1 MKKRARISDIALRVI
16 LSMALVVSFVP
27 IVPSSSFAVEPDSTI
42 AVSAENSPSN
52 PENTAGENDPYVSQP
67 SSSADQAAQ
76 SGAASEGNSAGKG
89 NSATAFGPADDE
101 GLGAVGASGG
111 DSAAASSD
119 EANGSSDGSSSIGYV
134 REYAKLMADGNLYEC
149 DESGTLRQPLEGV
162 TPVEP
167 YYVANLIVDSEVT
180 TIRYRQFVSCHNLK
194 SVRFEGKT
202 LDSIDDTAFYDC
214 RNLASVD
221 LSGMSI
227 RYLGELAFGTCVSL
241 TGLTLN
247 EPVTIQTMGYGCF
260 SCSGLTTTSLDKIQG
275 LTSLPDDVFKQ
286 CYDLVET
293 GLDKNTTIQSIGTNA
308 FAYCYGLADTG
319 LGANASVTTINDYAF
334 AGCDHLT
341 DTGLGTNGRITA
353 IGNYAFKDC
362 KSLRLTGLETNTT
375 VSSIGK
381 SCFENTDMSGGL
393 VLPKGSKITQ
403 LPQGAFAK
411 TKLSFVYFQCDHA
424 VLVDSQTFPNGFIK
438 VLVPARSLDLYQN
451 SEVKRDWE
459 ACNYDL
465 PYDASRYLSISV
477 VSDPSRLV
485 YQKGDAVSLDGMQV
499 KFNYDDAQHTFDYA
513 DLASNYAFSQFFSFG
528 PDNGSIFQL
537 SDNGAPV
544 RVTYND
550 GDHLLNA
557 YSSGLLQEEG
567 NTAFS
572 VYVESPTAQLGE
584 TATGGGQFSLG
595 DTCTVSAETTLDGR
609 LFAYWAD
616 EKGNVLSEEETYEFS
631 VERSIVLTA
640 VFADEIVVSPKA
652 RLNLANGSEVEDVT
666 FSIVA
671 DNCNYGETFAT
682 YPGKEVTIT
691 CNYDSSKWSIYYWTY
706 SDGAYR
712 IVGSEDSAT
721 VSYTVEGKG
730 DPVAILREKEQP
742 DPDPDKPIDPVVA
755 VNVDYSQTID
765 LGGRTLMEGV
775 EVPNVSGSRLL
786 FAGQFVALDAERLG
800 MLDDDIEFVG
810 WYDKETGACLSERRV
825 CVFKPEM
832 NMSVEARFTLKDV
845 AVHINS
851 AQSTDAS
858 EDYAH
863 VTSST
868 GNCYRNAGEVVALAA
883 TTENAQFRGWYEG
896 ESGNESLI
904 SDSLTCDYVVPSSG
918 QAQVEITPWYCAQQ
932 ASVVLDIDGTTEDGS
947 PQGSFLK
954 TGLYG
959 IGSSVT
965 VVAIPEPYYVL
976 DYVTDAAGNRVDVSE
991 SGSYTFTLT
1000 GDTQLTAHFRSAS
1013 DGDEA
1018 FAALQAALI
1027 TALGVA
1033 IVAST
1038 AGGFGEFVDPIA
1050 VPAIIEV
1057 GKAETIEELVEVGGK
1072 ALKEI
1077 EEIFEKHKHDRDP
1090 DKPKGDHTAEIIAT
1104 ALPEAGGIVKGG
1116 GVHFEGT
1123 IAEFDAIANPG
1134 YHFVRWKEDGIE
1146 RFTLPHMQMAITD
1159 ATPDVV
1165 KLTAEFEKDAT
1176 ITTAVDVEG
1185 SAADDVTGCNSAPDR
1200 QIVRNGEQAT
1210 VVATLGEGYEF
1221 VGWFEGAV
1229 EVSKAPTYSFVAEA
1243 DRHLVAKF
1251 NRTCTVSVGVEP
1263 ASALA
1268 GKCTIVG
1275 GGKCVVGKPTVL
1287 SSSLDESVRD
1297 AYTFKG
1303 WYRGESDVLMGTDE
1317 SHLEFVP
1324 DGDTVVRAVYVAKKY
1339 EVGVK
1344 IDGLLP
1350 GINPHGEV
1358 EIAGYPGMDSVEL
1371 PYGRH
1376 ITIKAM
1382 PNDKYWFAYWE
1393 DTSGKCYPESELR
1406 VCVTKDETYTAVF
1419 KKGPDVIIT
1428 ADAYW
1433 GGKVTCNGEEV
1444 KPDTDKYALDETLH
1458 LTAEPNPG
1466 FLFWGWYRNGL
1477 LVSTER
1483 ECTLSAEESPIS
1495 GKCSIVAAFKP
1506 LDVVCLPVASP
1517 AEGGAVTASRLFA
1530 DRGSDVRL
1538 KATAAPGYV
1547 FEGWYVGDELVSG
1560 DAEFT
1565 CKEGRS
1571 HVHVARFKQQD
1582 FTVEASAVVADATG
1596 ALVEDAAAGRVEGA
1610 GAIGAGRSAQLVAY
1624 ANEGYV
1630 FKRWVDETGATV
1642 STDAEYRFVPW
1653 ANATIR
1659 AVFEPKQFT
1668 VAVNAAEGFGAVEGA
1683 GTYAAGQ
1690 QATVTAT
1697 PSEGA
1702 SFVGWYSEGLCVS
1715 TNPVY
1720 TFTVRS
1726 DAALTAVFGSDP
1738 CVVSAIAS
1746 LADSGYT
1753 SGFGT
1758 FNNGDRTTLSAVAKP
1773 GYTFDCWKDSQG
1785 NTVSELPEYTVDVSD
1800 SAAYVAFFT
1809 PDSYL
1814 VSLHANPDASG
1825 VLQGAGTYKFGDT
1838 VELNAQPTS
1847 GKRFVGWYLVESE
1860 GSEAAA
1866 GSDSG
1871 TGSNGAG
1878 GNGAGGNAPATLFS
1892 KDAHCWF
1899 AIDEDLIRD
1908 ITNGE
1913 LSLEARFADPY
1924 EVSVS
1929 AKAVVS
1935 GKAGARGCRVLG
1947 TGAYSSGDN
1956 VTLQAVAGEGY
1967 RFVGWSLDEAGDVI
1981 ESNDA
1986 IFEFEAGAD
1995 VSYYAQFVADDPV
2008 EVAVTQSSMFRGLAF
2023 MAGSFGAAT
2032 SVEVDKGDPFVAMAV
2047 PYPGMHF
2054 SHWVNDAG
2062 AIVSYN
2068 AIHVGVARENM
2079 RLTAVF
2085 YETGFDAQ
2093 VATYPAGA
2101 GFSMVVPGTG
2111 TSYKSA
2117 SVLVTIPFP
2126 GWKFKYWAD
2135 EVGVPVGF
2143 SPVMARPAYANRTFT
2158 ACYVK
2163 EQVEV
2168 VAVDLREGGYVDGS
2182 DAYSEGGYALVRSVD
2197 TGSTVTLSAVP
2208 YDGFEFVGWYDYA
2221 DRDAENAR
2229 PLSTDANWTFYPEAD
2244 MKVVPRFNEV
2254 QKYAVTATAENGT
2267 VNPESASVM
2276 PGGSLTFTAL
2286 PNENCYLDHVS
2297 TMLASM
2303 REGAGAGAL
2312 QGNFDISD
2320 YKGGTC
2326 QFELKNVTSSQTLS
2340 FAFVEAEAP
2349 VIDAQPQDT
2358 FVREGESATLSV
2370 AADAAQSVR
2379 DHEAISSGAAASH
2392 ELTYQWYRVGENGQS
2407 TPVEGANSA
2416 TLEVQDGD
2424 AGEYYC
2430 QVTQLYLGTV
2440 TTVESNHANVSRVE
2454 PEALVFN
2461 ATALPAAT
2469 AHAEY
2474 KASINPAT
2482 GGTSPYT
2489 YALAQGSKLP
2499 DGVTFTATEGGLMV
2513 SGTPD
2518 STGVFAFDIDCTD
2531 RSGQSATAHFTLVAT
2546 PKIVDLTF
2554 SGSLFIYNGQPQGPS
2569 LSGIP
2574 ENLDDAIAYT
2584 YTGIGETHYSSS
2596 QPPTNAGSY
2605 RATATLN
2612 SGGYR
2617 GVTTIKYTIAKKPVY
2632 LELIVEDATYDGS
2645 PHGAAVSAQDVS
2657 PEDYEVTYRGANG
2670 TEYGPASKAPTD
2682 AGSYTAEV
2690 KLVNPNMT
2698 GSKTTTYTI
2707 SPAEQVIEGKTDY
2720 TATYGDTGIV
2730 FENTAKTPVSYE
2742 VVLNED
2748 GSPCPISIQGSFA
2761 SIVSAGKARVVAHAA
2776 ASRNFSAAKDVELTV
2791 DVSPAP
2797 LLVIVDDAE
2806 RFEGE
2811 ENPAF
2816 TSSLISPASTTG
2828 VAVSYSCL
2836 ADAKSPAGEY
2846 EIGASVSNSNFAV
2859 TVKPG
2864 TLTVKAKEPVGPVD
2878 PVDPV
2883 DPDNPDGPNNPDKP
2897 DNPDGPN
2904 TPSEPSDPGN
2914 PSNPSEPGDADG
2926 PSGPEE
2932 SSDSNCSGEPGG
2944 TGVSNGEQNAS
2955 SDSLNNQGVCSVLGR
2970 SPSQEGLD
2978 ELSEDGALA
2987 LSDLS
2992 EEAGTKTV
3000 EQRVLPTDKKAQPLI
3015 AVLLAL
3021 GCGAVIF
3028 VVAAIRRRRSKE

>member
-1 MKKRARISDIALRVI
+1 
-16 LSMALVVSFVP
+16 
-27 IVPSSSFAVEPDSTI
+27 
-42 AVSAENSPSN
+42 
-52 PENTAGENDPYVSQP
+52 
-67 SSSADQAAQ
+67 
-76 SGAASEGNSAGKG
+76 
-89 NSATAFGPADDE
+89 
-101 GLGAVGASGG
+101 
-111 DSAAASSD
+111 
-119 EANGSSDGSSSIGYV
+119 
-134 REYAKLMADGNLYEC
+134 
-149 DESGTLRQPLEGV
+149 
-162 TPVEP
+162 
-167 YYVANLIVDSEVT
+167 
-180 TIRYRQFVSCHNLK
+180 
-194 SVRFEGKT
+194 
-202 LDSIDDTAFYDC
+202 
-214 RNLASVD
+214 
-221 LSGMSI
+221 
-227 RYLGELAFGTCVSL
+227 
-241 TGLTLN
+241 
-247 EPVTIQTMGYGCF
+247 
-260 SCSGLTTTSLDKIQG
+260 
-275 LTSLPDDVFKQ
+275 
-286 CYDLVET
+286 
-293 GLDKNTTIQSIGTNA
+293 
-308 FAYCYGLADTG
+308 
-319 LGANASVTTINDYAF
+319 
-334 AGCDHLT
+334 
-341 DTGLGTNGRITA
+341 
-353 IGNYAFKDC
+353 
-362 KSLRLTGLETNTT
+362 
-375 VSSIGK
+375 
-381 SCFENTDMSGGL
+381 
-393 VLPKGSKITQ
+393 
-403 LPQGAFAK
+403 
-411 TKLSFVYFQCDHA
+411 
-424 VLVDSQTFPNGFIK
+424 
-438 VLVPARSLDLYQN
+438 
-451 SEVKRDWE
+451 
-459 ACNYDL
+459 
-465 PYDASRYLSISV
+465 
-477 VSDPSRLV
+477 
-485 YQKGDAVSLDGMQV
+485 
-499 KFNYDDAQHTFDYA
+499 
-513 DLASNYAFSQFFSFG
+513 
-528 PDNGSIFQL
+528 
-537 SDNGAPV
+537 
-544 RVTYND
+544 
-550 GDHLLNA
+550 
-557 YSSGLLQEEG
+557 
-567 NTAFS
+567 
-572 VYVESPTAQLGE
+572 
-584 TATGGGQFSLG
+584 
-595 DTCTVSAETTLDGR
+595 
-609 LFAYWAD
+609 
-616 EKGNVLSEEETYEFS
+616 
-631 VERSIVLTA
+631 
-640 VFADEIVVSPKA
+640 
-652 RLNLANGSEVEDVT
+652 
-666 FSIVA
+666 
-671 DNCNYGETFAT
+671 
-682 YPGKEVTIT
+682 
-691 CNYDSSKWSIYYWTY
+691 
-706 SDGAYR
+706 
-712 IVGSEDSAT
+712 
-721 VSYTVEGKG
+721 
-730 DPVAILREKEQP
+730 
-742 DPDPDKPIDPVVA
+742 
-755 VNVDYSQTID
+755 
-765 LGGRTLMEGV
+765 MEGI
-775 EVPNVSGSRLL
+775 EVPNVSGSRFL

-825 CVFKPEM
+825 CVFKPDM
-832 NMSVEARFTLKDV
+832 NMSVEARFVLKDV
-845 AVHINS
+845 AVRVNP
-851 AQSTDAS
+851 AKSTDAS
-858 EDYAH
+858 ENYAH
-863 VTSST
+863 VTPTT
-868 GNCYRNAGEVVALAA
+868 GNCYRRAGEVVALSA
-883 TTENAQFRGWYEG
+883 TTDNAQFRGWYEG

-904 SDSLTCDYVVPSSG
+904 SDSLTYDYVVPSSG

-932 ASVVLDIDGTTEDGS
+932 ASVVLDVDGTTEDGS
-947 PQGSFLK
+947 PQGSFIT

-965 VVAIPEPYYVL
+965 VVAIPAPYYVL
-976 DYVTDAAGNRVDVSE
+976 DYVTDAAGNRVNVSE
-991 SGSYTFTLT
+991 SGSYTFTLE
-1000 GDTQLTAHFRSAS
+1000 GDTQLTAHFRPTS

-1018 FAALQAALI
+1018 FKTLQAALI
-1027 TALGVA
+1027 TAPGVA

-1038 AGGFGEFVDPIA
+1038 ASGFGEFVDPIA
-1050 VPAIIEV
+1050 IPAIIEV
-1057 GKAETIEELVEVGGK
+1057 GEAETIEDLVKVGGK

-1077 EEIFEKHKHDRDP
+1077 EEIFENHKHDRDP

-1104 ALPEAGGIVKGG
+1104 AQPEAGGIVKGG

-1134 YHFVRWKEDGIE
+1134 YHFVCWKEDGIE
-1146 RFTLPHMQMAITD
+1146 RSTLPHFQMAITD

-1185 SAADDVTGCNSAPDR
+1185 SAADDITGCNTTPDK
-1200 QIVRNGEQAT
+1200 QIVRPGEQAT
-1210 VVATLGEGYEF
+1210 VVATPGEGYEF

-1229 EVSKAPTYSFVAEA
+1229 EISKTPTYSFVAET

-1251 NRTCTVSVGVEP
+1251 NRTCTVTAKVEP
-1263 ASALA
+1263 VSALA

-1275 GGKCVVGKPTVL
+1275 DGKCVVGKPVVL
-1287 SSSLDESVRD
+1287 SASLDENMRD

-1317 SHLEFVP
+1317 AHLEFVP

-1350 GINPHGEV
+1350 GINPRGEV
-1358 EIAGYPGMDSVEL
+1358 EIVGYPGMGSVEL
-1371 PYGRH
+1371 SYGRH
-1376 ITIKAM
+1376 VTIKAT

-1393 DTSGKCYPESELR
+1393 DTSGKRYPEAELR

-1419 KKGPDVIIT
+1419 KKGPDVIVT

-1433 GGKVTCNGEEV
+1433 GGKVICNGEEV

-1458 LTAEPNPG
+1458 LAAEPNPG
-1466 FLFWGWYRNGL
+1466 FLFWGWYRNGM

-1495 GKCSIVAAFKP
+1495 GKCTIVAAFKP

-1517 AEGGAVTASRLFA
+1517 AEGGTVTASRLFA

-1560 DAEFT
+1560 DADFT

-1582 FTVEASAVVADATG
+1582 FTVEASAVVADTTG
-1596 ALVEDAAAGRVEGA
+1596 TLVEDAAAGRVEGA

-1653 ANATIR
+1653 ANAEIR
-1659 AVFEPKQFT
+1659 AVFEAKQFT
-1668 VAVNAAEGFGAVEGA
+1668 VAVNAAEGFGTVEGA

-1702 SFVGWYSEGLCVS
+1702 SFVGWYSEGVCVS
-1715 TNPVY
+1715 TNATY
-1720 TFTVRS
+1720 TFTVRG

-1738 CVVSAIAS
+1738 YVVSAIAS
-1746 LADSGYT
+1746 PADAGYT

-1785 NTVSELPEYTVDVSD
+1785 NTVSELPEYTVDVSGNT
-1800 SAAYVAFFT
+1800 AYVAFFT
-1809 PDSYL
+1809 ADSYL
-1814 VSLHANPDASG
+1814 VNLRANPDASG
-1825 VLQGAGTYKFGDT
+1825 ALQGAGTYQFGDT

-1860 GSEAAA
+1860 DDEAAA
-1866 GSDSG
+1866 GGDSGAGSNGVGSDSG
-1871 TGSNGAG
+1871 VG
-1878 GNGAGGNAPATLFS
+1878 GNGVSSNAPATLFS

-1899 AIDEDLIRD
+1899 TIDEDLIRD
-1908 ITNGE
+1908 ISNGE

-1947 TGAYSSGDN
+1947 TGTYSSGDN

-1986 IFEFEAGAD
+1986 IFEFEAGSD

-2008 EVAVTQSSMFRGLAF
+2008 EIAVTQSSMFRGLAF
-2023 MAGSFGAAT
+2023 MVGTFGAAT

-2062 AIVSYN
+2062 AIVSYS

-2158 ACYVK
+2158 AYYVK

-2168 VAVDLREGGYVDGS
+2168 VAVDPREGGYVDGS
-2182 DAYSEGGYALVRSVD
+2182 DTYSEGGYALVRSVD

-2208 YDGFEFVGWYDYA
+2208 YEGFEFVGWYDYA

-2244 MKVVPRFNEV
+2244 MKVVPRFKEV
-2254 QKYAVTATAENGT
+2254 QKYAVAATAKNGT
-2267 VNPESASVM
+2267 VNPESASVI
-2276 PGGSLTFTAL
+2276 PGGSLTFTAS

-2297 TMLASM
+2297 TTLAAMS
-2303 REGAGAGAL
+2303 EGAGVGAS
-2312 QGNFDISD
+2312 QGSFDISD
-2320 YKGGTC
+2320 YEGGTY

-2358 FVREGESATLSV
+2358 SVREGESATLSV

-2407 TPVEGANSA
+2407 TPVEGAYSA
-2416 TLEVQDGD
+2416 TLEVQAGD

-2440 TTVESNHANVSRVE
+2440 TTVESNHATVSRVE

-2461 ATALPAAT
+2461 ATALPTAT

-2499 DGVTFTATEGGLMV
+2499 DGVTFASNEEGLMV
-2513 SGTPD
+2513 SGMPD
-2518 STGVFAFDIDCTD
+2518 STGAFSFDIECSDY
-2531 RSGQSATAHFTLVAT
+2531 SGQSATAHFTLVVM
-2546 PKIVDLTF
+2546 PKIVDLAF
-2554 SGSLFIYNGQPQGPS
+2554 LGSLFIYNGQPQGPS
-2569 LSGIP
+2569 LSGVP
-2574 ENLDDAIAYT
+2574 ENLYDAIAYT

-2596 QPPTNAGSY
+2596 QPPTDAGSY

-2617 GVTTIKYTIAKKPVY
+2617 GAATIKYTIAKKPVY
-2632 LELIVEDATYDGS
+2632 LDLIAEDATYDGNA
-2645 PHGAAVSAQDVS
+2645 HGAAVNAQGVA

-2670 TEYGPASKAPTD
+2670 TEYGPTSEAPTD
-2682 AGSYTAEV
+2682 AGSYTVEV

-2698 GSKTTTYTI
+2698 GSQVATYTI

-2720 TATYGDTGIV
+2720 TATYGNAGIV

-2742 VVLNED
+2742 VVPNED
-2748 GSPCPISIQGSFA
+2748 GLPSPISIQGSYA
-2761 SIVSAGKARVVAHAA
+2761 SIVSAGKTRVVAHAA
-2776 ASRNFSAAKDVELTV
+2776 ASRNYAAANDVELTV

-2811 ENPAF
+2811 ENPTF
-2816 TSSLISPASTTG
+2816 TSSLISPASTAG

-2836 ADAKSPAGEY
+2836 ADVTSPAGEY

-2904 TPSEPSDPGN
+2904 TPSDPSDPGN
-2914 PSNPSEPGDADG
+2914 PNNPSDPGDADG
-2926 PSGPEE
+2926 PSSPEE
-2932 SSDSNCSGEPGG
+2932 PSDSDCSGEPGC
-2944 TGVSNGEQNAS
+2944 TGASNGGQNVG
-2955 SDSLNNQGVCSVLGR
+2955 SDSLKNQGVCSVLGR
-2970 SPSQEGLD
+2970 PSGQEGLG
-2978 ELSEDGALA
+2978 ELNEDGALA
-2987 LSDLS
+2987 LSGSS
-2992 EEAGTKTV
+2992 EEAGTA
-3000 EQRVLPTDKKAQPLI
+3000 EQQNVLPTDKKVQFLI
-3015 AVLLAL
+3015 AVLLVL
-3021 GCGAVIF
+3021 GCGAVIA
-3028 VVAAIRRRRSKE
+3028 VAVAIRRRRSQE

>member
-1 MKKRARISDIALRVI
+1 MKKSARIFDIALRVL
-16 LSMALVVSFVP
+16 LSFALVVSFIP
-27 IVPSSSFAVEPDSTI
+27 IVPSSSFAEEPGVHT
-42 AVSAENSPSN
+42 AVSADTGADVSGSDS
-52 PENTAGENDPYVSQP
+52 ENTVGEND
-67 SSSADQAAQ
+67 SADEAVTGE
-76 SGAASEGNSAGKG
+76 SV
-89 NSATAFGPADDE
+89 AT
-101 GLGAVGASGG
+101 
-111 DSAAASSD
+111 SSD
-119 EANGSSDGSSSIGYV
+119 AANSSTSDSSSIDYV

-149 DESGTLRQPLEGV
+149 DESGALKQPTEEADAI
-162 TPVEP
+162 EP
-167 YYVANLIVDSEVT
+167 CYVANLIVDSEVT
-180 TIRYRQFVSCHNLK
+180 SIRYLQFASCHNLK

-202 LDSIDDTAFYDC
+202 LDSIDDSAFHDC
-214 RNLASVD
+214 RNLALVD
-221 LSGMSI
+221 FSGMSI
-227 RYLGELAFGTCVSL
+227 GYLGELAFGTCVSL
-241 TGLTLN
+241 TSLTLN
-247 EPVTIQTMGYGCF
+247 EPVTIQAMGYGCF
-260 SCSGLTTTSLDKIQG
+260 SCCGLTTTSLDKIQG
-275 LTSLPDDVFKQ
+275 LTSLPDGVFSQ
-286 CYDLVET
+286 CYDLIET
-293 GLDKNTTIQSIGTNA
+293 GLDKNTTIQSIGTEA
-308 FAYCYGLADTG
+308 FAYCYGLTDTG
-319 LGANASVTTINDYAF
+319 LGANTSVTAINEYAF
-334 AGCDHLT
+334 VGCDHLI
-341 DTGLGTNGRITA
+341 DTGLGTNERIAT
-353 IGNYAFKDC
+353 IGNCAFKDC

-381 SCFENTDMSGGL
+381 SCFKNTDMSGGL

-403 LPQGAFAK
+403 IPQEAFAE

-438 VLVPARSLDLYQN
+438 VLVPTRSLDLYQN

-465 PYDASRYLSISV
+465 PYDASNYLSISV
-477 VSDPSRLV
+477 VSDPNRLV
-485 YQKGDAVSLDGMQV
+485 YQKGDVVSLGGMQV
-499 KFNYDDAQHTFDYA
+499 KFNYDGTQHTFDYA
-513 DLASNYAFSQFFSFG
+513 DLASNYAFSQFFSFS
-528 PDNGSIFQL
+528 PDNGSVFQS
-537 SDNGAPV
+537 SDDGAPV

-550 GDHLLNA
+550 GDYLLNA
-557 YSSGLLQEEG
+557 YSSGILQEEG

-584 TATGGGQFSLG
+584 TATGGGQFALG

-616 EKGNVLSEEETYEFS
+616 EKGNVLSEKKTYEFS

-652 RLNLANGSEVEDVT
+652 RLNLADGNEVEDVT

-691 CNYDSSKWSIYYWTY
+691 CNYDSSKWSIDYWAY

-712 IVGSEDSAT
+712 IVGSEGSAT

-742 DPDPDKPIDPVVA
+742 DPDPGKPIDPVVA

-765 LGGRTLMEGV
+765 LGGRALMEGV
-775 EVPNVSGSRLL
+775 EVPNVSGSRFL
-786 FAGQFVALDAERLG
+786 FVGQFVALDAERLG

-825 CVFKPEM
+825 CVFKPDM
-832 NMSVEARFTLKDV
+832 NMSIEARFVLKDV
-845 AVHINS
+845 AVRVNP
-851 AQSTDAS
+851 AKSTDAS
-858 EDYAH
+858 ENYAH
-863 VTSST
+863 VTPTT
-868 GNCYRNAGEVVALAA
+868 GNCYRRAGEVVALSA
-883 TTENAQFRGWYEG
+883 TTDNAQFRGWYEG

-904 SDSLTCDYVVPSSG
+904 SDSLTCDYVVPSNG

-932 ASVVLDIDGTTEDGS
+932 ASVVLDVDGTTEDGS

-954 TGLYG
+954 TRLYG

-976 DYVTDAAGNRVDVSE
+976 DYVTDAAGNRVNVSE

-1000 GDTQLTAHFRSAS
+1000 GDTQLTAHFRPTP

-1018 FAALQAALI
+1018 FKALQAALI

-1050 VPAIIEV
+1050 VPAIIEI
-1057 GKAETIEELVEVGGK
+1057 GEAETIEDLIEVGGK

-1077 EEIFEKHKHDRDP
+1077 EEIFENHKHDRDP

-1104 ALPEAGGIVKGG
+1104 AQPEAGGIVKGG

-1134 YHFVRWKEDGIE
+1134 YHFACWKEDGIE
-1146 RFTLPHMQMAITD
+1146 RSTLPHMQMAITD

-1210 VVATLGEGYEF
+1210 VVATPGEGYEF

-1376 ITIKAM
+1376 VTIKAM

-1393 DTSGKCYPESELR
+1393 DTSGKRYPESELR
-1406 VCVTKDETYTAVF
+1406 VCVTKDERYTAVF

-1547 FEGWYVGDELVSG
+1547 FEGWCVGDELVSG

-1582 FTVEASAVVADATG
+1582 FTVEASAVAADATG

-1653 ANATIR
+1653 ANTTIR

-1746 LADSGYT
+1746 PADSGYT

-1878 GNGAGGNAPATLFS
+1878 GNGVSDNAPATLFS

-1899 AIDEDLIRD
+1899 TIDEDLIRD

-1929 AKAVVS
+1929 AKTVVS

-2008 EVAVTQSSMFRGLAF
+2008 EVEVTQSSMFRGLAF
-2023 MAGSFGAAT
+2023 MVGSFGAAT

-2068 AIHVGVARENM
+2068 AIHVGVARESM

-2093 VATYPAGA
+2093 VATYPACA

-2111 TSYKSA
+2111 TSYKST

-2126 GWKFKYWAD
+2126 GWKFKYWVD
-2135 EVGVPVGF
+2135 EAGVPVGF
-2143 SPVMARPAYANRTFT
+2143 SPVMARPAYANRTF
-2158 ACYVK
+2158 AAYYVK

-2182 DAYSEGGYALVRSVD
+2182 DTYSEGGYALVRSVD

-2244 MKVVPRFNEV
+2244 MKVVPRFKEV

-2297 TMLASM
+2297 TTLASM

-2440 TTVESNHANVSRVE
+2440 TTVESNHATVSRVE

-2482 GGTSPYT
+2482 GGTGSYT

-2499 DGVTFTATEGGLMV
+2499 DDVTFTANGEGLMV

-2518 STGVFAFDIDCTD
+2518 STGIFAFDIVCTD
-2531 RSGQSATAHFTLVAT
+2531 HSGQSATAHFTLVVM
-2546 PKIVDLTF
+2546 PKIVDLAF
-2554 SGSLFIYNGQPQGPS
+2554 LGSMFVYNGQPQGPS
-2569 LSGIP
+2569 LTGVP

-2596 QPPTNAGSY
+2596 QSPTNAGSY

-2612 SGGYR
+2612 SGGCR
-2617 GVTTIKYTIAKKPVY
+2617 GAATIKYTIVKKPVY
-2632 LELIVEDATYDGS
+2632 LELTAEDVTYDGS
-2645 PHGAAVSAQDVS
+2645 SHGATVSAQGVA
-2657 PEDYEVTYRGANG
+2657 PEDYEITYRGTNG
-2670 TEYGPASKAPTD
+2670 TEYGPTSTAPTD
-2682 AGSYTAEV
+2682 AGSYTAEA
-2690 KLVNPNMT
+2690 KLVNPNMA
-2698 GSKTTTYTI
+2698 GSRAATYTI

-2720 TATYGDTGIV
+2720 TATYGNVGIV

-2742 VVLNED
+2742 VVPNED
-2748 GSPCPISIQGSFA
+2748 GSPSPISIQGSYA

-2776 ASRNFSAAKDVELTV
+2776 ASRNYAAANDVELTV

-2811 ENPAF
+2811 ENPMF

-2836 ADAKSPAGEY
+2836 ADVTSPAGEY

-2878 PVDPV
+2878 PVDP
-2883 DPDNPDGPNNPDKP
+2883 DNPDGPNNPDKP
-2897 DNPDGPN
+2897 DNPDDPN
-2904 TPSEPSDPGN
+2904 TPSDPSDPSN

-2926 PSGPEE
+2926 PSNPEE
-2932 SSDSNCSGEPGG
+2932 PSDSNCSGEPGG
-2944 TGVSNGEQNAS
+2944 TGASNGGQNAG
-2955 SDSLNNQGVCSVLGR
+2955 SDSLKNQGAYSVLGR
-2970 SPSQEGLD
+2970 PSGQEGLG
-2978 ELSEDGALA
+2978 ELNEDGALA
-2987 LSDLS
+2987 LSDSS
-2992 EEAGTKTV
+2992 EEAGTA
-3000 EQRVLPTDKKAQPLI
+3000 EQQNVLPTDKKVQFLI

-3021 GCGAVIF
+3021 GCGALIA
-3028 VVAAIRRRRSKE
+3028 VAVATRRRRSEE

>member
-1 MKKRARISDIALRVI
+1 MH
-16 LSMALVVSFVP
+16 F
-27 IVPSSSFAVEPDSTI
+27 
-42 AVSAENSPSN
+42 
-52 PENTAGENDPYVSQP
+52 
-67 SSSADQAAQ
+67 
-76 SGAASEGNSAGKG
+76 
-89 NSATAFGPADDE
+89 
-101 GLGAVGASGG
+101 
-111 DSAAASSD
+111 
-119 EANGSSDGSSSIGYV
+119 
-134 REYAKLMADGNLYEC
+134 
-149 DESGTLRQPLEGV
+149 
-162 TPVEP
+162 
-167 YYVANLIVDSEVT
+167 
-180 TIRYRQFVSCHNLK
+180 
-194 SVRFEGKT
+194 
-202 LDSIDDTAFYDC
+202 
-214 RNLASVD
+214 
-221 LSGMSI
+221 
-227 RYLGELAFGTCVSL
+227 
-241 TGLTLN
+241 
-247 EPVTIQTMGYGCF
+247 
-260 SCSGLTTTSLDKIQG
+260 
-275 LTSLPDDVFKQ
+275 
-286 CYDLVET
+286 
-293 GLDKNTTIQSIGTNA
+293 
-308 FAYCYGLADTG
+308 
-319 LGANASVTTINDYAF
+319 
-334 AGCDHLT
+334 
-341 DTGLGTNGRITA
+341 
-353 IGNYAFKDC
+353 
-362 KSLRLTGLETNTT
+362 
-375 VSSIGK
+375 
-381 SCFENTDMSGGL
+381 
-393 VLPKGSKITQ
+393 
-403 LPQGAFAK
+403 
-411 TKLSFVYFQCDHA
+411 
-424 VLVDSQTFPNGFIK
+424 
-438 VLVPARSLDLYQN
+438 
-451 SEVKRDWE
+451 
-459 ACNYDL
+459 
-465 PYDASRYLSISV
+465 
-477 VSDPSRLV
+477 
-485 YQKGDAVSLDGMQV
+485 
-499 KFNYDDAQHTFDYA
+499 KFNYDDEQRTFDYA
-513 DLASNYAFSQFFSFG
+513 DLASNYAFSQFFSFS
-528 PDNGSIFQL
+528 PNNGSIFQS

-567 NTAFS
+567 SSALS
-572 VYVESPTAQLGE
+572 VYVKSPTAQLGE

-616 EKGNVLSEEETYEFS
+616 EKGDVLSEKETYEFP

-640 VFADEIVVSPKA
+640 VFADEITVSPKA

-666 FSIVA
+666 FSIIA
-671 DNCNYGETFAT
+671 DNCNYGETFVT
-682 YPGKEVTIT
+682 YPGKVVTIT
-691 CNYDSSKWSIYYWTY
+691 CNYDSSKWSIDYWAY

-712 IVGSEDSAT
+712 IVGSEGSAT

-742 DPDPDKPIDPVVA
+742 DPDPGKPIDPVVA

-765 LGGRTLMEGV
+765 LGGRALMEGV
-775 EVPNVSGSRLL
+775 EVPNISGSRFL

-800 MLDDDIEFVG
+800 MLDDDIEFTG

-825 CVFKPEM
+825 CLFKPEM

-863 VTSST
+863 VTPTT
-868 GNCYRNAGEVVALAA
+868 GNCYRNAGEVVSLAA

-918 QAQVEITPWYCAQQ
+918 QAQIEITPWYCAQQ
-932 ASVVLDIDGTTEDGS
+932 ASVVLDVDGTTENGS

-976 DYVTDAAGNRVDVSE
+976 DYVTDAAGNRVNVSE

-1000 GDTQLTAHFRSAS
+1000 GDTQLTAHFRPTS

-1018 FAALQAALI
+1018 FEALQAALI

-1033 IVAST
+1033 IIAST

-1050 VPAIIEV
+1050 VPAIIEI
-1057 GKAETIEELVEVGGK
+1057 GEAETIEELVEVGGK

-1104 ALPEAGGIVKGG
+1104 AQPEAGGIVKGG

-1134 YHFVRWKEDGIE
+1134 YHFVCWKEDGIE
-1146 RFTLPHMQMAITD
+1146 RSTLPHMQMAITD

-1165 KLTAEFEKDAT
+1165 KLTAEFEKDVT
-1176 ITTAVDVEG
+1176 ITTAIDVEG
-1185 SAADDVTGCNSAPDR
+1185 SAADDMTGCNSAPDR
-1200 QIVRNGEQAT
+1200 QIVRHGEQAT
-1210 VVATLGEGYEF
+1210 VVATPGEGYEF

-1229 EVSKAPTYSFVAEA
+1229 EISKTPTYSFVAET

-1251 NRTCTVSVGVEP
+1251 NRTCTVSAEVEP

-1275 GGKCVVGKPTVL
+1275 DGKCVVGKPTVL
-1287 SSSLDESVRD
+1287 SASLDESVRD

-1324 DGDTVVRAVYVAKKY
+1324 DGDTVIRAVYVAKKY

-1358 EIAGYPGMDSVEL
+1358 EIVGYPGMGSVEL

-1376 ITIKAM
+1376 VTIKAI
-1382 PNDKYWFAYWE
+1382 PNDKYRFAYWE
-1393 DTSGKCYPESELR
+1393 DTSGKRYPESELR

-1428 ADAYW
+1428 ADTYW

-1458 LTAEPNPG
+1458 LAAEPNPG

-1495 GKCSIVAAFKP
+1495 GKCTIVAAFKP

-1517 AEGGAVTASRLFA
+1517 AEGGTVTASRLFA
-1530 DRGSDVRL
+1530 DRGSDVQL

-1560 DAEFT
+1560 NAEFT

-1582 FTVEASAVVADATG
+1582 FAIEASAVVADATG

-1630 FKRWVDETGATV
+1630 FKRWADETGATV

-1653 ANATIR
+1653 ANTTIR

-1697 PSEGA
+1697 PSEDA
-1702 SFVGWYSEGLCVS
+1702 SFVGWYSEGLCAS
-1715 TNPVY
+1715 TDAVY
-1720 TFTVRS
+1720 TFTVRD
-1726 DAALTAVFGSDP
+1726 DAALTAVFGSGP
-1738 CVVSAIAS
+1738 YVVSAIAS
-1746 LADSGYT
+1746 PADAGYT

-1773 GYTFDCWKDSQG
+1773 GYTFDCWEDSQG

-1825 VLQGAGTYKFGDT
+1825 ALQGAGTYKFGDT

-1847 GKRFVGWYLVESE
+1847 GKRFVGWYLAGSE
-1860 GSEAAA
+1860 GDEAAA

-1871 TGSNGAG
+1871 TGDNGAG
-1878 GNGAGGNAPATLFS
+1878 GNDASGNAPTTLFS

-1899 AIDEDLIRD
+1899 TIDQDLIGD

-1935 GKAGARGCRVLG
+1935 GKAGARGCRVIG
-1947 TGAYSSGDN
+1947 AGAYSSGDS

-1967 RFVGWSLDEAGDVI
+1967 RFVGLILDEAGDVI

-1995 VSYYAQFVADDPV
+1995 VSYYAQFVADNPV
-2008 EVAVTQSSMFRGLAF
+2008 EVAVMQSSMFRGLAF
-2023 MAGSFGAAT
+2023 MVGSFGTAT
-2032 SVEVDKGDPFVAMAV
+2032 SVEVDRGDPFVAMAV

-2068 AIHVGVARENM
+2068 AIHVGVARESM

-2111 TSYKSA
+2111 TSYKST
-2117 SVLVTIPFP
+2117 SVLVTIPSP

-2135 EVGVPVGF
+2135 EAGVPVGF

-2158 ACYVK
+2158 AYYVK
-2163 EQVEV
+2163 ERVEV
-2168 VAVDLREGGYVDGS
+2168 VAVDPREGGYVDGS
-2182 DAYSEGGYALVRSVD
+2182 DTYSEGGYALVRSVD

-2229 PLSTDANWTFYPEAD
+2229 PLSTDVNWTFYPEAD
-2244 MKVVPRFNEV
+2244 MKVVPRFKEV
-2254 QKYAVTATAENGT
+2254 QKNTVAATAENGA
-2267 VNPESASVM
+2267 VNPESASVV
-2276 PGGSLTFTAL
+2276 PGGSLTFTAS

-2297 TMLASM
+2297 TTLASM
-2303 REGAGAGAL
+2303 HEGAGASAS

-2320 YKGGTC
+2320 YKGGTY

-2358 FVREGESATLSV
+2358 SVREGESATLSV

-2379 DHEAISSGAAASH
+2379 GHEAVSSGASASH
-2392 ELTYQWYRVGENGQS
+2392 ELTYQWYRVGENGQNM
-2407 TPVEGANSA
+2407 PVEGANSA

-2440 TTVESNHANVSRVE
+2440 TTVESNHATVSRVE

-2499 DGVTFTATEGGLMV
+2499 DGVTFTATEEGLTV

-2531 RSGQSATAHFTLVAT
+2531 HSGQSATAHFTLVVT

-2596 QPPTNAGSY
+2596 QPPTDTGSY

-2617 GVTTIKYTIAKKPVY
+2617 GVATIKYTIVKKPVH
-2632 LELIVEDATYDGS
+2632 LELTVENAIYDGS
-2645 PHGAAVSAQDVS
+2645 PHGATVSAQDVE
-2657 PEDYEVTYRGANG
+2657 PEDYEVTYRSTNG
-2670 TEYGPASKAPTD
+2670 TEYGPTGKAPTD

-2698 GSKTTTYTI
+2698 GSQTTTYTI
-2707 SPAEQVIEGKTDY
+2707 SPAEQVIEGKTNY
-2720 TATYGDTGIV
+2720 AATYGNAGIV
-2730 FENTAKTPVSYE
+2730 FENTAKTPISYE
-2742 VVLNED
+2742 VVPNED
-2748 GSPCPISIQGSFA
+2748 GSPSPISIQGSYA
-2761 SIVSAGKARVVAHAA
+2761 SIVSAGKARVVAHAT
-2776 ASRNFSAAKDVELTV
+2776 ASQNYTAAKDVELTV

-2797 LLVIVDDAE
+2797 LLVIVNDAE

-2811 ENPAF
+2811 KNPTF

-2836 ADAKSPAGEY
+2836 ADATSPAGKY
-2846 EIGASVSNSNFAV
+2846 EIGASVSNSNFVV
-2859 TVKPG
+2859 TVEPG
-2864 TLTVKAKEPVGPVD
+2864 TLTVKAKD

-2883 DPDNPDGPNNPDKP
+2883 DPDNPDGPNNPGKP
-2897 DNPDGPN
+2897 NNPDDPN
-2904 TPSEPSDPGN
+2904 TPSDPSGPGN
-2914 PSNPSEPGDADG
+2914 PSNPSDPGDADG
-2926 PSGPEE
+2926 PSSPEE
-2932 SSDSNCSGEPGG
+2932 PSGSNCSGEPGG
-2944 TGVSNGEQNAS
+2944 TGASNGEQNAG
-2955 SDSLNNQGVCSVLGR
+2955 SDSLKNQGACSVLGE
-2970 SPSQEGLD
+2970 SPVQEGLD
-2978 ELSEDGALA
+2978 GLSEDGALA

-2992 EEAGTKTV
+2992 EEAGTKAV
-3000 EQRVLPTDKKAQPLI
+3000 EQQNVLPTDKKVQFLI
-3015 AVLLAL
+3015 AMLLAL
-3021 GCGAVIF
+3021 GCGAAIV
-3028 VVAAIRRRRSKE
+3028 VVAAVRRRRS